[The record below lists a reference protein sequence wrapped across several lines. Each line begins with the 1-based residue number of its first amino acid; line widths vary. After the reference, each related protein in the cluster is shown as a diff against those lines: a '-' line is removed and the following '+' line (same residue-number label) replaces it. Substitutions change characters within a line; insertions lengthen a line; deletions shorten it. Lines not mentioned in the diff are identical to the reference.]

1 MKKVTLVHE
10 FEFSIEKLVEGRA
23 ARYDHKDWWPEIIS
37 SEIELEEKTEEYH
50 KVVRRVFLENKLS
63 AGKIFKDHH
72 YTAIEE
78 TVYKFKEKKLYLQS
92 ALDSHKALLQF
103 EESSV
108 YSEHSP
114 GDNQRSKREITLTV
128 DVKIPLVGGAVESAI
143 TKEFSAISEKDR
155 DKINDYINSIY

>member
-1 MKKVTLVHE
+1 MKKVTLIHE

-37 SEIELEEKTEEYH
+37 SEIKLEEKTEEYH

-63 AGKIFKDHH
+63 TSKIFKDNH
-72 YTAIEE
+72 YTATEE

-92 ALDSHKALLQF
+92 VLDSHKALLRF

-108 YSEHSP
+108 YSEHPP
-114 GDNQRSKREITLTV
+114 GDDQRSKREITLTV
-128 DVKIPLVGGAVESAI
+128 DVKIPLVGGAVENAI
-143 TKEFSAISEKDR
+143 TKEFSAISKKDR
-155 DKINDYINSIY
+155 DKINDYVNSIY